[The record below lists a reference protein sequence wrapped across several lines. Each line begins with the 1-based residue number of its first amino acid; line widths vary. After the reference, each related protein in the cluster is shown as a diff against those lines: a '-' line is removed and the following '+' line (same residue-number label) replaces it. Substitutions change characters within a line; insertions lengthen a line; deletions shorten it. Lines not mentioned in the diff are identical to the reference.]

1 MYGLRSQG
9 GVPHDSHRERQNEG
23 EDSRDENGDGH
34 DEGADAVPPPDYGH
48 DPSSA
53 ESKVRFQQLQDQ
65 IKDLQDMF
73 SQVQLQA
80 GTQVNPTPRVLPPPT
95 PHMFSTKLPPTGDI
109 KKFTSAL
116 PGMTGGLSIEVYL
129 RKIEAETPSAIW
141 SDFQR
146 ILLAR
151 TNVAGA
157 AKTRCSYRNL
167 NEFDDW
173 ERYKTEMIECF
184 TISKTDRAQCLN
196 EYAPKRKKGET
207 IQEFIDRVSDD
218 LDSLS
223 TNGRMPE
230 EDKVAKIQCLLFQ
243 ALPRQLHCDM
253 GTPDSIPELSNKL
266 VRRAERFPDLK
277 LTKEDIAKETS
288 ETAPWTPVS
297 TSNPPPP
304 TPATV
309 EKEKPTVAAAG
320 TSTTSTTPTSSTST
334 AQDKKPQKKGK
345 NPPSRGKPSSVQ
357 SERNCAGC
365 GRTGHYRSEC
375 RALGA
380 TCYFCGTQGHLSS
393 VCRQRKKNANQPS
406 GQGQMNRNT
415 SKQRWQGPRPQGY
428 SQPPWQQ
435 QQAMPPQQQ
444 FYPAMPNP
452 ASVAAIQQ
460 QQQATQYPNGAY
472 RPPWAQQLPASNPV
486 PATPPSSV
494 PQLPPPAGHQPATP
508 WNP

>member
-34 DEGADAVPPPDYGH
+34 DEGADAVPPPDYGN

-196 EYAPKRKKGET
+196 EYALKRKKGET

-230 EDKVAKIQCLLFQ
+230 ED
-243 ALPRQLHCDM
+243 
-253 GTPDSIPELSNKL
+253 
-266 VRRAERFPDLK
+266 
-277 LTKEDIAKETS
+277 
-288 ETAPWTPVS
+288 
-297 TSNPPPP
+297 
-304 TPATV
+304 
-309 EKEKPTVAAAG
+309 
-320 TSTTSTTPTSSTST
+320 
-334 AQDKKPQKKGK
+334 
-345 NPPSRGKPSSVQ
+345 
-357 SERNCAGC
+357 
-365 GRTGHYRSEC
+365 
-375 RALGA
+375 
-380 TCYFCGTQGHLSS
+380 
-393 VCRQRKKNANQPS
+393 
-406 GQGQMNRNT
+406 
-415 SKQRWQGPRPQGY
+415 
-428 SQPPWQQ
+428 
-435 QQAMPPQQQ
+435 
-444 FYPAMPNP
+444 
-452 ASVAAIQQ
+452 
-460 QQQATQYPNGAY
+460 
-472 RPPWAQQLPASNPV
+472 
-486 PATPPSSV
+486 
-494 PQLPPPAGHQPATP
+494 
-508 WNP
+508 

>member
-1 MYGLRSQG
+1 MYGLRSQVG
-9 GVPHDSHRERQNEG
+9 APHDSHPERQNDG
-23 EDSRDENGDGH
+23 EDSRDENSDGH
-34 DEGADAVPPPDYGH
+34 KRDDEGAGAVPPPDYGH

-53 ESKVRFQQLQDQ
+53 ESKVRFQHLQDQ

-95 PHMFSTKLPPTGDI
+95 PHMFSTKLPSTGEM

-116 PGMTGGLSIEVYL
+116 PGMAGGLSIEVYL

-157 AKTRCSYRNL
+157 AKTR
-167 NEFDDW
+167 W

-196 EYAPKRKKGET
+196 EYAPKRIKGET

-218 LDSLS
+218 LDSPS

-253 GTPDSIPELSNKL
+253 GTPDSIPELFNKL
-266 VRRAERFPDLK
+266 SRRAERFPDLK
-277 LTKEDIAKETS
+277 LTKEDIAMETS

-297 TSNPPPP
+297 TSNPPPSS
-304 TPATV
+304 PATV
-309 EKEKPTVAAAG
+309 EKEKPTAAAAA
-320 TSTTSTTPTSSTST
+320 TSTTPTTSTPTTSTST
-334 AQDKKPQKKGK
+334 TQDKKLQKKGK

-357 SERNCAGC
+357 SERHCTGC
-365 GRTGHYRSEC
+365 G
-375 RALGA
+375 
-380 TCYFCGTQGHLSS
+380 
-393 VCRQRKKNANQPS
+393 
-406 GQGQMNRNT
+406 
-415 SKQRWQGPRPQGY
+415 
-428 SQPPWQQ
+428 
-435 QQAMPPQQQ
+435 
-444 FYPAMPNP
+444 
-452 ASVAAIQQ
+452 
-460 QQQATQYPNGAY
+460 
-472 RPPWAQQLPASNPV
+472 
-486 PATPPSSV
+486 
-494 PQLPPPAGHQPATP
+494 
-508 WNP
+508 